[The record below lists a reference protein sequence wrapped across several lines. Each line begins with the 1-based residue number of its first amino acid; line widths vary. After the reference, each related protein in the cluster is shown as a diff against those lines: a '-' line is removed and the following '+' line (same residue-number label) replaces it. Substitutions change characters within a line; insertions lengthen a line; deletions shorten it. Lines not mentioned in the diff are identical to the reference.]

1 MYKTFFITISGLVST
16 KHSSQAKPRVI
27 EREGLVSLE
36 MKYRQVC
43 IYIPAP
49 FAKKNKEI
57 LFLGIFVKAL

>member
-43 IYIPAP
+43 ISIPAP
-49 FAKKNKEI
+49 FAKKK
-57 LFLGIFVKAL
+57 